1 MSTTLPERFTLA
13 PACRSQG
20 LVLPPSRLLPR
31 ALVCAIALAATAAGL
46 GCGAAAGP
54 GAGGARVSAG
64 ATVRPSKPL
73 AAATRKAPVIADAEI
88 DQAYALP
95 EGVNAGPLAPKPGE
109 APAAKR
115 QAKETAAT
123 GISPGAPTDEQIKR
137 ELAEMDR
144 VLKGLRKARAGRR
157 ARLTPGGRAET
168 PYGAPDLVA
177 RIISGGNAI
186 AKFPY
191 VYGGG
196 HASFVD
202 QAYDCSASVSYA
214 LAAAGLL
221 DAPIVS
227 GALARWGRPGPGRW
241 VTIYANAGHVFMY
254 VAGLRFDTS
263 GRSGPL
269 GSRWQTAPRSL
280 AGFTVRHPP
289 GL

>member
-1 MSTTLPERFTLA
+1 
-13 PACRSQG
+13 
-20 LVLPPSRLLPR
+20 VLPIARQLHR
-31 ALVCAIALAATAAGL
+31 ALACAAALAAAAAGL
-46 GCGAAAGP
+46 GCGAAAGGP
-54 GAGGARVSAG
+54 GG
-64 ATVRPSKPL
+64 VR
-73 AAATRKAPVIADAEI
+73 AAAPAVPARTPAAAQRKTAVIADAEI

-95 EGVNAGPLAPKPGE
+95 DGVQAGPLAPKPGD
-109 APAAKR
+109 APAAR
-115 QAKETAAT
+115 RAAKETAST
-123 GISPGAPTDEQIKR
+123 GISPGAPSDAQIRR
-137 ELAEMDR
+137 ELREMDR
-144 VLKGLRKARAGRR
+144 VLKGLRKARAGRPAGLSR
-157 ARLTPGGRAET
+157 TGRAVT

-177 RIISGGNAI
+177 RVIAGGNAI

-221 DAPIVS
+221 GAPITS
-227 GALARWGRPGPGRW
+227 GQLARWGRPGPGRW
-241 VTIYANAGHVFMY
+241 ITIYANAGHVFMY

>member
-1 MSTTLPERFTLA
+1 
-13 PACRSQG
+13 
-20 LVLPPSRLLPR
+20 VLPPSRHLPR
-31 ALVCAIALAATAAGL
+31 ALVCAAALAAAVAGL

-54 GAGGARVSAG
+54 GGGEAAH
-64 ATVRPSKPL
+64 VRAPAQPIVP
-73 AAATRKAPVIADAEI
+73 ARKAKIVTDAEI

-95 EGVNAGPLAPKPGE
+95 EGVQAGPLAPQPGD
-109 APAAKR
+109 APAAR
-115 QAKETAAT
+115 RVAKETAAT
-123 GISPGAPTDEQIKR
+123 GVSPGAPSDEQIKR
-137 ELAEMDR
+137 ELREMDR
-144 VLKGLRKARAGRR
+144 VLKGLRRSQAGRR
-157 ARLTPGGRAET
+157 AGLSRGGHAET

-177 RIISGGNAI
+177 RIIAGGNAI

-221 DAPIVS
+221 DAPITS
-227 GALARWGRPGPGRW
+227 GQLAHWGAPGPGRW
-241 VTIYANAGHVFMY
+241 VTIYANAGHTFMY